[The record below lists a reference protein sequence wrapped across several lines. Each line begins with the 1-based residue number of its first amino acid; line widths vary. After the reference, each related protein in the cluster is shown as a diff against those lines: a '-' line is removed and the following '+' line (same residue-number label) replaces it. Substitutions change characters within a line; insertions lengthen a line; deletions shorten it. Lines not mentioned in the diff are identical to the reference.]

1 MLADLANTVLDFV
14 RQHPNWAAFVVFAMA
29 FGESLPLVSLIF
41 PFWAA
46 LVGIGAIVSA
56 ADPLIFS
63 TIVAAAA
70 IGAALGDWLSY
81 WIGYHYHDQVQGM
94 WPLKNYPRLLDKA
107 RAFFKRWGA
116 AGIVIARFSG
126 PLRATVPIAAG
137 IAEMPWLSFQV
148 ANWGSAFVW
157 AFVLLSPGLW
167 GMQWLSKYL
176 W

>member
-1 MLADLANTVLDFV
+1 MADLANTVLGFV
-14 RQHPNWAAFVVFAMA
+14 RLHPNWAAFVVFAMA
-29 FGESLPLVSLIF
+29 FGESLPFISLVF

-56 ADPLIFS
+56 SDPLIFS

-70 IGAALGDWLSY
+70 TGAALGDWLSY
-81 WIGYHYHDQVQGM
+81 WIGFRYHTQVQRM
-94 WPLKNYPRLLDKA
+94 WPMKNYPRLLEKA

-116 AGIVIARFSG
+116 WGIVIARFSG

-137 IAEMPWLSFQV
+137 IAEMPWLRFQI
-148 ANWGSAFVW
+148 ANWVSAFLW
-157 AFVLLSPGLW
+157 AVVLLSPGLW
-167 GMQWLSKYL
+167 GMKWLSKYL

>member
-1 MLADLANTVLDFV
+1 LAEAANTVLDFV
-14 RQHPNWAAFVVFAMA
+14 RQHPNLAALVVFVMA
-29 FGESLPLVSLIF
+29 FGESLPFVSLVF

-63 TIVAAAA
+63 MIVTGAAV
-70 IGAALGDWLSY
+70 GAALGDWLSY
-81 WIGYHYHDQVQGM
+81 WLGCRYHTQVQTM
-94 WPLKNYPRLLDKA
+94 WPMKNYPRLLDKA

-116 AGIVIARFSG
+116 WGIVIARFSG

-137 IAEMPWLSFQV
+137 IAEMPWLRFQL
-148 ANWGSAFVW
+148 ANWASAFLW
-157 AFVLLSPGLW
+157 AFLLLSPGLW
-167 GMQWLSKYL
+167 GMQWVSKY

>member
-1 MLADLANTVLDFV
+1 MADLASTVLEFV

-29 FGESLPLVSLIF
+29 FGESLPFVSLAF

-56 ADPLIFS
+56 ADPLIFT
-63 TIVAAAA
+63 TIVSAAA

-81 WIGYHYHDQVQGM
+81 WIGFRYHGRIQQM
-94 WPLKNYPRLLDKA
+94 WPIKNYPRLLERA
-107 RAFFKRWGA
+107 RVFFKRWGA
-116 AGIVIARFSG
+116 WGIVIARFSG

-137 IAEMPWLSFQV
+137 IAEMPWARFQF
-148 ANWGSAFVW
+148 ANWGSAFLW
-157 AFVLLSPGLW
+157 AYVLLSPGRW
-167 GMQWLSKYL
+167 GAQGLTQYL